1 MNRNALRGMI
11 RNRPGLTGGEMVSV
25 AVTLLVAVGL
35 GALAIYSAARA
46 GDGGGWLLTLAVSAG
61 GAGGLV
67 HEIFQSGG
75 KLLFFSRKVDGIY
88 LGSLT
93 GVLMGA
99 IAGVLTVRGNLVGAT
114 TLNNTADLTYQIF
127 TAGLALKG
135 VVEAFTG
142 VAVPPRGEIN
152 PEDAGGIPQ
161 GGFPGATLVGTG
173 DPLNAG
179 R

>member
-1 MNRNALRGMI
+1 MNRKSYRSEIKNVLGMTVTE
-11 RNRPGLTGGEMVSV
+11 LLSV
-25 AVTLLVAVGL
+25 VVTLLVGVALVAFAIYSGARMREDNGWL
-35 GALAIYSAARA
+35 IALAIS
-46 GDGGGWLLTLAVSAG
+46 VG

-75 KLLFFSRKVDGIY
+75 KLLFFSRKIDGIY

-93 GVLMGA
+93 GVFMGA
-99 IAGVLTVRGNLVGAT
+99 VAGVLTVRGNLVGAT

-142 VAVPPRGEIN
+142 VAVPPSGEIH
-152 PEDAGGIPQ
+152 PENIGG
-161 GGFPGATLVGTG
+161 GARQEDTGARLVGTG
-173 DPLNAG
+173 EPENTV
-179 R
+179 